1 MYIKKVF
8 KITFHRDYQ
17 ILRFRNNYGRKML
30 IQVGLEDLGYI
41 PETGLKDDILKLSNE
56 KMNAIM
62 A

>member
-1 MYIKKVF
+1 
-8 KITFHRDYQ
+8 
-17 ILRFRNNYGRKML
+17 ML
-30 IQVGLEDLGYI
+30 VQVGLEDLGYI